1 MSKRHWIERSEKGD
15 RGAGPDNLVAVRP
28 CSHVE
33 LPYVVVNGT
42 QKGPTLVVIAGTM
55 AQFNLPEAGLVL
67 ILAVD
72 QFLDMGRTGT
82 NVVGNA
88 VATAVVARWEGQL
101 DKPDPT
107 PIDRAHAPSS
117 RLGTAHPAPREGEPG
132 GVS

>member
-1 MSKRHWIERSEKGD
+1 MLLTLMLTSKGM
-15 RGAGPDNLVAVRP
+15 AAVPRA
-28 CSHVE
+28 S
-33 LPYVVVNGT
+33 
-42 QKGPTLVVIAGTM
+42 LVVIAGTM
-55 AQFNLPEAGLVL
+55 AQFGLPEAGLVL

-88 VATAVVARWEGQL
+88 VATAVVAKWEGEL
-101 DKPDPT
+101 DKPQPLET
-107 PIDRAHAPSS
+107 IDSAHAPSA